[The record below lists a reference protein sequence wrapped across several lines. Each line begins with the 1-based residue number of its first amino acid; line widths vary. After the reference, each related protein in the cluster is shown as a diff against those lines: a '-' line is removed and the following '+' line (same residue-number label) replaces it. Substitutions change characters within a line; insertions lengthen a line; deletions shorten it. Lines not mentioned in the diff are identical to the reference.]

1 MRAFIFHK
9 DPFEKVHDICGTTPL
24 KDLVIHL
31 KNSGVTEIFSN
42 CQEDHEGVIHCDLP
56 SAEKRLRSRWL
67 AAFSGCITRQSPA
80 ELRNRTLSLG
90 ADIGVSLACSAKPW
104 EHTTVLTDGNGF
116 VERVESNPSPE
127 CSETN
132 LCFSGMIWIENGS
145 FDPGDLS
152 GPTLLKRGASA
163 FLLPGYW
170 RCPDSRESFLLTVHQ
185 ILRREAYPWP
195 HLSIPENGIISG
207 SQIPGDT
214 EIKGT
219 LWVGSNC
226 LIGSGC
232 TLENCV
238 LLDGSSVGKNS
249 NLRNC
254 LVMAGTMIPENT
266 IQYDKHLSLLGDEN
280 GSKN

>member
-1 MRAFIFHK
+1 MRAFVFHK
-9 DPFEKVHDICGTTPL
+9 EPVEKVNDICGTTPL

-31 KNSGVTEIFSN
+31 QNSGVTEIYSDCEEN
-42 CQEDHEGVIHCDLP
+42 HEGVIRCDFP
-56 SAEKRLRSRWL
+56 SAEKQLRSGWL

-90 ADIGVSLACSAKPW
+90 ADMGASLACSAKPW
-104 EHTTVLTDGNGF
+104 KHTTVLTDGNGF
-116 VERVESNPSPE
+116 MERVESNPSPE

-132 LCFSGMIWIENGS
+132 LCFSGMIWVNSGS
-145 FDPGDLS
+145 FDPGDPS
-152 GPTLLKRGASA
+152 RSALLKTGTAA
-163 FLLPGYW
+163 FLLPGFW
-170 RCPDSRESFLLTVHQ
+170 MCPDDRDSFLLTVHQ
-185 ILRREAYPWP
+185 ILQREAYPWP
-195 HLSIPENGIISG
+195 HLSIPNNGIISH
-207 SQIPGDT
+207 SLIPGDM

-254 LVMAGTMIPENT
+254 LVMAGTRIPENT

-280 GSKN
+280 AGKN